1 MPSNTR
7 YCKKYRLKHY
17 YIANIVLISLN
28 KQCKLSLMPSSTPN
42 YSSNRHSQFS
52 CMLGN
57 SKYSSKLS
65 MKSLSP
71 GNTRYCIARK
81 VKNCYK
87 VNTRQILLNKQCKL
101 WLKPDSTPNY
111 KSSKHLSFSCMLS
124 IMKYWNKLN
133 KKLLKPSNTRYCK
146 KYKFLRSDYTCCSL
160 QCWSKI
166 NTSLS

>member
-28 KQCKLSLMPSSTPN
+28 KQCKLWLKPDSTQNYSSNKHLSFSYTSNIMQYSNKLNMKSLTPSSTPN
-42 YSSNRHSQFS
+42 YSSSRHSQFS
-52 CMLGN
+52 CTSNIMQ
-57 SKYSSKLS
+57 YSSKLS

-81 VKNCYK
+81 MKNCYK

-101 WLKPDSTPNY
+101 WLTPDSTPNY

-124 IMKYWNKLN
+124 IMKY
-133 KKLLKPSNTRYCK
+133 
-146 KYKFLRSDYTCCSL
+146 
-160 QCWSKI
+160 
-166 NTSLS
+166 